1 MKMKGVAAGVVL
13 ALASGAQ
20 ADTILGVY
28 ASAGVWDAGISG
40 NFHSEDTGSTDI
52 DAKGDLGLKD
62 ENQTVVSIALEH
74 PIPVVPNVL
83 LRRTPLKFEG
93 RSNTALFFDGKP
105 IGGNV
110 DTKLDLTHTDATLY
124 YEILDNWV
132 NLDLGLTA
140 RLFDGVVRI
149 HGDTPSSQTGEVDLD
164 APIPM
169 LYAKAQFDLPFSGLK
184 FAVEGNGVGYSGNT
198 LTDFTA
204 KIGYESKFRFGVEG
218 GYRRFGLKLDDIDD
232 FSGDLTIDG
241 PYLAVTLHI

>member
-40 NFHSEDTGSTDI
+40 NFHSEDLGSTNI

-62 ENQTVVSIALEH
+62 DKQTVVSIALEH
-74 PIPVVPNVL
+74 PIPVVPNIL
-83 LRRTPLKFEG
+83 LRRTPLEFSGSK
-93 RSNTALFFDGKP
+93 TTVVQFDNQTFAGV
-105 IGGNV
+105 V
-110 DTKLDLTHTDATLY
+110 DSKVDLTHTDATLY

-140 RLFDGVVRI
+140 RLFDGQVALR
-149 HGDTPSSQTGEVDLD
+149 SSGGQSGRVDID

-184 FAVEGNGVGYSGNT
+184 FAVEGNGVGYGGNT
-198 LTDFTA
+198 LTDVSA
-204 KIGYESKFRFGVEG
+204 KIGYESKLRFGIEG
-218 GYRRFGLKLDDIDD
+218 GYRRFGLKLDDVDD
-232 FSGDLTIDG
+232 FTGDLTIDG
-241 PYLAVTLHI
+241 PFLAVTLHI

>member
-1 MKMKGVAAGVVL
+1 MKMKGLAAGVVL

-40 NFHSEDTGSTDI
+40 NLHSEGAFSTDI
-52 DAKGDLGLKD
+52 DAKGDLNLKD
-62 ENQTVVSIALEH
+62 DNQTVVSIALEH
-74 PIPVVPNVL
+74 PIPVVPNIL
-83 LRRTPLKFEG
+83 LRHTPLKFAG
-93 RSNTALFFDGKP
+93 RNTTTVNFDNQNFTGV
-105 IGGNV
+105 V
-110 DTKLDLTHTDATLY
+110 DSKVDLTHTDATLY

-149 HGDTPSSQTGEVDLD
+149 HTDTPNRTGEVDID

-184 FAVEGNGVGYSGNT
+184 FAVEGNAVGYSGNT

-204 KIGYESKFRFGVEG
+204 KVGYESKFRVGVEG
-218 GYRRFGLKLDDIDD
+218 GYRRFALELDDVDD
-232 FSGDLTIDG
+232 FTGDLTVDG